1 MDLQSKL
8 TDQENVA
15 KSTEL
20 SLLTTRGKLPPPRDE
35 RDHVFVSATVG
46 LSFRLNVDTYLTP
59 NRQKSCFQDSIFTSL
74 SISHEL
80 GQKLCPQ
87 DKTSLR
93 RYAAAGS
100 VFALIFDTHH
110 AWTLSK
116 IVSSGR
122 LQETESSN
130 SKLDDELN
138 SLRRDKNL
146 LVDHVSELQKKVD
159 DRDGSIL
166 HLRQEV
172 GHTLISGISDER

>member
-1 MDLQSKL
+1 M
-8 TDQENVA
+8 
-15 KSTEL
+15 
-20 SLLTTRGKLPPPRDE
+20 
-35 RDHVFVSATVG
+35 
-46 LSFRLNVDTYLTP
+46 
-59 NRQKSCFQDSIFTSL
+59 
-74 SISHEL
+74 
-80 GQKLCPQ
+80 
-87 DKTSLR
+87 
-93 RYAAAGS
+93 
-100 VFALIFDTHH
+100 
-110 AWTLSK
+110 
-116 IVSSGR
+116 SSGR